1 MHVICIVHFYHLFVM
16 ESKTGSKKEVHLV
29 KDLYRGQ
36 LADSKHVKKQV
47 VAIHCHCA
55 SDNYGVSSL

>member
-1 MHVICIVHFYHLFVM
+1 MHVICIVYFYHLFVM
-16 ESKTGSKKEVHLV
+16 KSKTGSK